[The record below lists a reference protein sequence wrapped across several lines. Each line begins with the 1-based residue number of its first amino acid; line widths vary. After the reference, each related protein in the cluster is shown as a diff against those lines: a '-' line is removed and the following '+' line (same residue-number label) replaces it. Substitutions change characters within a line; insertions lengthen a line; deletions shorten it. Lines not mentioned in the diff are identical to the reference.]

1 MMEENTNETVEVTT
15 EQPVLTKKKKN
26 MKGIIALVA
35 IVLVLAGGLYFG
47 YKKFFSPKSIFIKSV
62 NKEYKKL
69 EKYIDNFT
77 LDNKEEK
84 PILITSDLNFDI
96 NVDDSLLN
104 DSSSKKIISEINKLG
119 LKSQF
124 GVDSKNMEVLI
135 KLNALYDNKSLLNIN
150 GYYTDNSLFIELKD
164 LYNKYIEV
172 PVETTG
178 MFDTSSMSMQDID
191 KDDLKYLLSKTKD
204 MILNNLNEK
213 DFKKS
218 SDKVMINGKEVK
230 ATKLTY
236 SFSEKSSYELAKG
249 ALNSMSK
256 DSKYIKILAK
266 MTGSK
271 EDEIKEGLQAASAMM
286 GMADSSELDKTTIG
300 TLSVYTK
307 GVSGISFE
315 VVDEESG
322 KTEMAFYHKDDD
334 KVFTVSENGKDILNI
349 SINDK
354 NVKVVIDNEGQEIK
368 LNVTKEEKDKT
379 IVYDYTLETEDT
391 KIKGKLTEEIIKQN
405 EDGTGEYKITSEAS
419 SMGVS
424 IKLSGNLKIEF
435 KDKLSI
441 PNTSNSINYEDL
453 DEEDSEEI
461 LSKLLQNNVLA
472 SLIQNFTSEEQL
484 IAY

>member
-1 MMEENTNETVEVTT
+1 MEENNNTTEVVT

-150 GYYTDNSLFIELKD
+150 GYYIDNSLFIELKD
-164 LYNKYIEV
+164 LYDKYIEV

-266 MTGSK
+266 LTEEK
-271 EDEIKEGLQAASAMM
+271 ESAVKSNLKESIKSLKEVVKEGK
-286 GMADSSELDKTTIG
+286 LDKKVNVKFGILVKGITKKYVGFIFETVDG
-300 TLSVYTK
+300 AKLVY
-307 GVSGISFE
+307 
-315 VVDEESG
+315 
-322 KTEMAFYHKDDD
+322 Y
-334 KVFTVSENGKDILNI
+334 ENGKNKEIRLSKENQDLIRV
-349 SINDK
+349 STKDTK
-354 NVKVVIDNEGQEIK
+354 TVITLVSEGQEFDIT
-368 LNVTKEEKDKT
+368 VEKS
-379 IVYDYTLETEDT
+379 
-391 KIKGKLTEEIIKQN
+391 IKGKKTIYDWDLSVKGAALNGKIIIDKVKEN
-405 EDGTGEYKITSEAS
+405 KDGTGETKITVEAS
-419 SMGVS
+419 MMGLITFKVEGDLKAEYVDKLPMPDTTNS
-424 IKLSGNLKIEF
+424 IKAENISESDWAKIEQRLNNN
-435 KDKLSI
+435 DA
-441 PNTSNSINYEDL
+441 
-453 DEEDSEEI
+453 
-461 LSKLLQNNVLA
+461 LQSFGNA
-472 SLIQNFTSEEQL
+472 FIQQQ
-484 IAY
+484 